1 MMKIETGPCLNI
13 LECFLLSKYT
23 IFSTF
28 AGFINTD
35 NSKKKKLSVLRD
47 ALNEVVIPPV
57 REIMSKEMPKHYN
70 QMAARYKLHR
80 QTFAEH
86 EKELGGVKLNYKS
99 INNNQY
105 IENPEHYNYNVKD
118 AISLA
123 KIFLEPHM
131 AKFTKFDVRF
141 DPAAVLWVL
150 QCVEEFGKNVND
162 AAKDVRK
169 KVRNP
174 CAHYRFYDMTDK
186 SYKKG
191 FDAMESL
198 VKIFLQSEDQKEIL
212 DKLKERKT
220 QGKS

>member
-35 NSKKKKLSVLRD
+35 NLKKKKLSVLRD

-57 REIMSKEMPKHYN
+57 REIMSKEMPKHYK
-70 QMAARYKLHR
+70 QMADRYKLHR
-80 QTFAEH
+80 QTFAKH
-86 EKELGGVKLNYKS
+86 VKELRGVKLNYKS

-105 IENPEHYNYNVKD
+105 IKNPDHYDYNVKD

-131 AKFTKFDVRF
+131 AKFTKFDLRF

-150 QCVEEFGKNVND
+150 QCVEEFGKNING
-162 AAKDVRK
+162 AANDVRITVPK
-169 KVRNP
+169 P
-174 CAHYRFYDMTDK
+174 CAHYKFYEMTDDN
-186 SYKKG
+186 YKKG
-191 FDAMESL
+191 FRAMESL
-198 VKIFLQSEDQKEIL
+198 VESFLQSEDQKEIL

>member
-13 LECFLLSKYT
+13 LECFLSKYT

-99 INNNQY
+99 INNNQC
-105 IENPEHYNYNVKD
+105 IENPEHYKYNVKD

-169 KVRNP
+169 TVRNP